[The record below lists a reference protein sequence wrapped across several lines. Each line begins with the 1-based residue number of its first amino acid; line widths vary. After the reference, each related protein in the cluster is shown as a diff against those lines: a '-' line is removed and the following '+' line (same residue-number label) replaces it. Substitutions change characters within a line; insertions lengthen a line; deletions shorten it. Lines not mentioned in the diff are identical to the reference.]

1 MSIDLSNFTNEEL
14 FDMVDSLNM
23 STIPDNALIR
33 AVTRKI
39 YNTDNETLV
48 QLISMATPIA
58 TELAK
63 RLKKEL

>member
-1 MSIDLSNFTNEEL
+1 MSIDLSNLTNEEL

-33 AVTRKI
+33 AATRKI
-39 YNTDNETLV
+39 YDTDNETLV